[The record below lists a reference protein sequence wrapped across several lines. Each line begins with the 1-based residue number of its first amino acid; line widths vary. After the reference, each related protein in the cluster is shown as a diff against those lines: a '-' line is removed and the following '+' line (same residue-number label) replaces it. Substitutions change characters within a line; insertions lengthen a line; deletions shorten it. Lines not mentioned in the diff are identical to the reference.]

1 MDFDAVADEL
11 YSLPPEDF
19 TATRTARE
27 KEAKTAGDRELA
39 SRIRKLTK
47 PNAVGW
53 LANQLVREH
62 PEDIQPL
69 IELGDDLRAALAG
82 RSGDRL
88 RELSTLQ
95 RQLISALVEEARH
108 LGRAAGRAVSAD
120 TAGEL
125 ANTLRAALS
134 DGAAA
139 EELMAGR
146 LAVGLFRSG
155 LESGSAESA
164 ATPKPA
170 SAATPARRSAAP
182 KTDHRKG
189 SAGRQATEQAE
200 KQQAAEDAEGRQ
212 AAEQAE
218 QRLIDEASTALDQA
232 QVAADDAE
240 QVASDATGEVERA
253 QSVLDAAKATQSEA
267 NVMLR
272 QARAELA
279 KAERAVH
286 KSVTR

>member
-1 MDFDAVADEL
+1 MDFDAVANQL

-27 KEAKTAGDRELA
+27 KEAKTAGDPELA

-120 TAGEL
+120 TAREL

-139 EELMAGR
+139 EELLAGR

-164 ATPKPA
+164 PTPKPA
-170 SAATPARRSAAP
+170 SAAAPARRPGAP
-182 KTDHRKG
+182 KTAHRKG
-189 SAGRQATEQAE
+189 SAGRPATEQME
-200 KQQAAEDAEGRQ
+200 KQQAAEDADKRQ
-212 AAEQAE
+212 AAELAE
-218 QRLIDEASTALDQA
+218 QRLIDDARTALDEA
-232 QVAADDAE
+232 QVATDDAE
-240 QVASDATGEVERA
+240 QVVERA
-253 QSVLDAAKATQSEA
+253 QSALDAAKAAQSA
-267 NVMLR
+267 VNVTLR